1 MACPELTLEAV
12 RVLSINVS
20 QPREVVDAG
29 GRTVRTSIFKS
40 SVGDAAVRVSALN
53 IDGDRQ
59 SDLVKHGGPLRAVYM
74 YPSEHYAFWRTELPG
89 TELPWG
95 AFGENLTIEG
105 LLEDSVRIG
114 DRFRVGSTELV
125 VTRPRKPC
133 FKLGIRLSQAD
144 IVVRFRASGRSG
156 FYLSVARE
164 GELRAGDAIARV
176 EQGNGPTIREVL
188 GDAHAMQTRITIP
201 RPGAD
206 EYAPPYE
213 VYIARI
219 DAVTDAGSQFESQ
232 RDRVVARLSRIG
244 GEKAA
249 FRYAPGKWNVTEVIG
264 HLIDVERV
272 FAYRLLR
279 LGRGDVTPLP
289 GFDENAYVPAGAF
302 DRRSLPDVLDEWVS
316 VRTATIS
323 LVRGMPSEG
332 WNRRGRANEW
342 VVSTRALLYIMLGH
356 VEHHLAIFDERYG
369 V

>member
-1 MACPELTLEAV
+1 M
-12 RVLSINVS
+12 RVLSVNVS
-20 QPREVVDAG
+20 EPREVVDAG

-40 SVGDAAVRVSALN
+40 PVGAAAVRVRALN

-74 YPSEHYAFWRTELPG
+74 YPSEHYAFWQTELPG

-95 AFGENLTIEG
+95 AFGENLTVEG
-105 LLEDSVRIG
+105 LLEDAVRIG
-114 DRFRVGSTELV
+114 DRFRIGSAELV

-133 FKLGIRLSQAD
+133 FKLGIRLSQPD

-164 GELRAGDAIARV
+164 GELRAGDTIARV

-188 GDAHAMQTRITIP
+188 GDAHAMQTRISLP
-201 RPGAD
+201 QPAAD
-206 EYAPPYE
+206 EYPPSFA
-213 VYIARI
+213 VYVARV

-249 FRYAPGKWNVTEVIG
+249 FRYAPGKWSVTEVIG
-264 HLIDVERV
+264 HLADAERI

-279 LGRGDVTPLP
+279 IGRGDETPLP
-289 GFDENAYVPAGAF
+289 GFDENTYVPAGAF

-316 VRTATIS
+316 VRNATVA

-332 WNRRGRANEW
+332 WSRRGRASER
-342 VVSTRALLYIMLGH
+342 VVTTRALVYFLLGH
-356 VEHHLAIFDERYG
+356 IEHHLAILADRYG